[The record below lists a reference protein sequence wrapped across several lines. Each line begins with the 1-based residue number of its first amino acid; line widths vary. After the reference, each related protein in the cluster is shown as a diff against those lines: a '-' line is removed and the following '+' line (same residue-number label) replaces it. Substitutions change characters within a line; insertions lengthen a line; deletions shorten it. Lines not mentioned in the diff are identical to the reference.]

1 MKITKVCTQGRQDAG
16 QWVTSF
22 YLSSSVDN
30 VHWSIYRFRSGNKVR
45 NIPCRYFIIRKKNI
59 FQNTSFKERF
69 FASLYYCYKTE
80 NGEKW
85 WRQQSHCW
93 APFQGTKHRIDWDSS
108 TCITYSTDYYQ
119 RLTLESWFTNLEQT
133 PLNRPHQLS
142 AQYKRFIGGI
152 KWH

>member
-1 MKITKVCTQGRQDAG
+1 MDFGRPMKITKVCTQGRQDAG

-69 FASLYYCYKTE
+69 FCQSLLLLQ
-80 NGEKW
+80 NRKW
-85 WRQQSHCW
+85 WKMV
-93 APFQGTKHRIDWDSS
+93 TS
-108 TCITYSTDYYQ
+108 TIALLSTISGDETSNRLELCDMYDLFYR
-119 RLTLESWFTNLEQT
+119 RLTLESWVTNFEPTLPNSIQEL
-133 PLNRPHQLS
+133 PVR
-142 AQYKRFIGGI
+142 YKRFISGI
-152 KWH
+152 

>member
-59 FQNTSFKERF
+59 YQNTSFKERF
-69 FASLYYCYKTE
+69 FVSLYYCYKTE
-80 NGEKW
+80 NGDVNNRIAEHQFSG
-85 WRQQSHCW
+85 RNIESTGTLRPVLPILQTALSTTHC
-93 APFQGTKHRIDWDSS
+93 GKLG
-108 TCITYSTDYYQ
+108 Y
-119 RLTLESWFTNLEQT
+119 
-133 PLNRPHQLS
+133 
-142 AQYKRFIGGI
+142 
-152 KWH
+152 

>member
-59 FQNTSFKERF
+59 FQNTSF
-69 FASLYYCYKTE
+69 SLYYCYKTE
-80 NGEKW
+80 NGEKMV
-85 WRQQSHCW
+85 
-93 APFQGTKHRIDWDSS
+93 TS
-108 TCITYSTDYYQ
+108 TIALLSIILGDETSNRLGLCDMDYLFYRPYCQ
-119 RLTLESWFTNLEQT
+119 RLTLESWVTNFEPTL
-133 PLNRPHQLS
+133 PNRIQQLP
-142 AQYKRFIGGI
+142 ARYKRFISGF
-152 KWH
+152 

>member
-69 FASLYYCYKTE
+69 FLSVFITVTKQKMVK
-80 NGEKW
+80 NGVVNNRIAEHHL
-85 WRQQSHCW
+85 R
-93 APFQGTKHRIDWDSS
+93 TKHWIDWDSS

-133 PLNRPHQLS
+133 PLNRPHLLS

>member
-45 NIPCRYFIIRKKNI
+45 NIPCRYFIVRKKNI
-59 FQNTSFKERF
+59 YQNTSFKERF

-80 NGEKW
+80 NGEKMLT
-85 WRQQSHCW
+85 STI
-93 APFQGTKHRIDWDSS
+93 ALLSTSS
-108 TCITYSTDYYQ
+108 GDETSNRLGLCDMYYLFYRPYYQ
-119 RLTLESWFTNLEQT
+119 RLTVESWVTNFEPTL
-133 PLNRPHQLS
+133 PNRIQQLLVR
-142 AQYKRFIGGI
+142 YKRFIGGI
-152 KWH
+152 